1 MNPPRKTRS
10 VIALKTCVLDM
21 TNNFHSATSPGNMS
35 PTTAQQTMSYAP
47 PLLRLAGKFLP
58 IPDFSG
64 RELTKPASPHD
75 AHLLATFSQDSNSI
89 RILDVRQPGQALL
102 ELRGHAAAINCIEW
116 SPSRRG
122 TLASGGDDSLVLIW
136 DLLNQGNSTA
146 ASGLNGSQN
155 IQATPNS
162 DNFQGP
168 AASWQCDYEV
178 GNISWAPQS
187 GLTSQGNDWLGVTG
201 GRGLWGVCL

>member
-1 MNPPRKTRS
+1 M
-10 VIALKTCVLDM
+10 L
-21 TNNFHSATSPGNMS
+21 
-35 PTTAQQTMSYAP
+35 
-47 PLLRLAGKFLP
+47 
-58 IPDFSG
+58 
-64 RELTKPASPHD
+64 ASPHD

-136 DLLNQGNSTA
+136 DLLNQGNANLGVSV
-146 ASGLNGSQN
+146 NGN
-155 IQATPNS
+155 PQAQPNPAPV
-162 DNFQGP
+162 NTQGP

-187 GLTSQGNDWLGVTG
+187 GLTNQGSDWLGVSG
-201 GRGLWGVCL
+201 GRGIWGVSI